1 MTEEQEDKKAKKAP
15 KKHTALKIL
24 FTSNG
29 KVNKGEEF
37 TCSSKE
43 FEIFKKAKAV

>member
-1 MTEEQEDKKAKKAP
+1 MTEEKKVKKAP

-37 TCSSKE
+37 TCSAKE
-43 FEIFKKAKAV
+43 LEIFKEAKAV